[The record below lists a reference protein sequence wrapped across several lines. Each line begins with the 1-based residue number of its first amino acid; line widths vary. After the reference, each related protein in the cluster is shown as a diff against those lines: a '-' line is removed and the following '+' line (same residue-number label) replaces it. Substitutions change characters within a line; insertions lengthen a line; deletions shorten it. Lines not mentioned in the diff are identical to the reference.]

1 MRNYLKYFDVKEED
15 ERNVNGTL
23 ILQTLLI
30 SIFDFGVVLENHM
43 AYYSGLI
50 FKLTIPAASDD
61 NY

>member
-23 ILQTLLI
+23 
-30 SIFDFGVVLENHM
+30 IFDFGVVLENHM